1 MSDLP
6 DVVEVDLTTVPT
18 TTPVGG
24 NGGIKVAERIGQYV
38 ICRDQIKVIEERH
51 KKELAPLKELQDML
65 GGWLQSALDK
75 AGADSIKSLAGTAYK
90 TQKFTASLAD
100 PKAFMD
106 FVIANNLFDLM
117 DRKANVTAVKEY
129 VEQNG
134 RLPPGV
140 NLSSI
145 ETIGVRRPTK

>member
-6 DVVEVDLTTVPT
+6 DVVEVDI
-18 TTPVGG
+18 TPAENAGG
-24 NGGIKVAERIGQYV
+24 GRDIKVAQRIAEYV
-38 ICRDQIKVIEERH
+38 RCRDQIKVIEERH
-51 KKELAPLKELQDML
+51 KTELAPLKELQDML

-106 FVIANNLFDLM
+106 FVIENALFDLM

-134 RLPPGV
+134 SLPPGV
-140 NLSSI
+140 KLSAI
-145 ETIGVRRPTK
+145 ETVGVRRPTK